1 MAKRRG
7 ASHGKDLRSSGDG
20 SNPSAARA
28 LAAPVPTGGEQPS
41 DSKPGSKSPPGAAK
55 SRIVPGLHVVATPI
69 GNARDITLRALDVL
83 VAADAVACEDT
94 RTTAKLFQ
102 IHGIRVPTIAYHEHN
117 AERVRPAIIE
127 RLKKGEIVA
136 LVSDAGTPLISDP
149 GYKLVRACIQED
161 IPVTTEPGASA
172 VMAALVLSGLPT
184 DRFLFAGFPPA
195 KAEARRTFLA
205 KIAMVPAT
213 LVLLESPRRLAGLL
227 ADMAATL
234 GPREAAVT
242 RELTKL
248 FEEVRRGTLDALSA
262 HYENAPTPKGEIT
275 VVVAPPGD
283 APAPAAEDVDARIA
297 AALETLSL
305 RDAVDRVAIE
315 TGRKRRDVYKRALAL
330 SGDQKA

>member
-7 ASHGKDLRSSGDG
+7 ASHGKDLRSSAG
-20 SNPSAARA
+20 SNRSAARA
-28 LAAPVPTGGEQPS
+28 LAAPVPAGGEQPS
-41 DSKPGSKSPPGAAK
+41 DSGPGSKSPPGAK

-83 VAADAVACEDT
+83 AAADAVACEDT

-149 GYKLVRACIQED
+149 GYKLVRACIQEGL
-161 IPVTTEPGASA
+161 PVTTEPGASA

-205 KIAMVPAT
+205 EIATTPAT

-227 ADMAATL
+227 SDMAAVL

-248 FEEVRRGTLDALSA
+248 FEEVRRGTLDVLSV
-262 HYENAPTPKGEIT
+262 HYKDAPTPKGEIT

-283 APAPAAEDVDARIA
+283 APAPAAEDVDARILS
-297 AALETLSL
+297 ALETLSL

-330 SGDQKA
+330 SNGKKT